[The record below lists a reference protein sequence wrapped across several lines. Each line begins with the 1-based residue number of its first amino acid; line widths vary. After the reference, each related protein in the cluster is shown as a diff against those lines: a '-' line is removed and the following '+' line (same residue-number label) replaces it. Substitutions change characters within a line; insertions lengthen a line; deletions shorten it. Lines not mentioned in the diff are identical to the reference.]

1 MCCLHIKMLVNSLE
15 ELTSV
20 SYLFMFLQTVK
31 ASINHQN
38 HPRRASHGSIDIKG
52 FLKMVFKNI

>member
-1 MCCLHIKMLVNSLE
+1 MLVNSLE